1 MSTERAKKYAW
12 EAQKTGAHTEDKIES
27 IARALFEIADALESI
42 ERKIDG
48 KK

>member
-1 MSTERAKKYAW
+1 MSAEKAKKYAW
-12 EAQKTGAHTEDKIES
+12 EAQKTGAHPDDKIEN

>member
-12 EAQKTGAHTEDKIES
+12 EAQKTGAHPEDKIEN
-27 IARALFEIADALESI
+27 IAKALFEIADALETL

-48 KK
+48 KN